1 MENWFKNEWL
11 YDKSPERGQSLT
23 EMYKNKGYKSL
34 HELRAYN
41 FVDRVISDFGIDM
54 GISPE
59 TMVDLNFDFCKSKNE
74 KLELYRMLDL
84 TEVLNRAL
92 QMNEDEKLVFH
103 KELGQKFLE
112 NKSPEDIVN
121 MIENHEKYIELAYEK
136 EKELRGILEDKKN
149 KKI

>member
-1 MENWFKNEWL
+1 
-11 YDKSPERGQSLT
+11 
-23 EMYKNKGYKSL
+23 MYKNEGYKSF

-41 FVDRVISDFGIDM
+41 FVDRVISDFGNDM

-59 TMVDLNFDFCKSKNE
+59 TMIDLNFDFCKSKNE

-92 QMNEDEKLVFH
+92 Q
-103 KELGQKFLE
+103 FLE

-121 MIENHEKYIELAYEK
+121 MIENHEKYIELTYEKK
-136 EKELRGILEDKKN
+136 EKELRGMLEDKKI
-149 KKI
+149 KRYKICCSKV

>member
-1 MENWFKNEWL
+1 
-11 YDKSPERGQSLT
+11 
-23 EMYKNKGYKSL
+23 MYKNEGYKSL
-34 HELRAYN
+34 RELRAYN
-41 FVDRVISDFGIDM
+41 FVDRVISDFGNDM

-59 TMVDLNFDFCKSKNE
+59 TMIDLNFDFCKSKNE

-92 QMNEDEKLVFH
+92 QMNEDEKLAFH

-121 MIENHEKYIELAYEK
+121 MIENHEKYIELTNEKK
-136 EKELRGILEDKKN
+136 EKELRGMLEDKKN